1 MSLHDVPPMAASSSV
16 QRPLAEGAQG
26 TLGVPPRVEAAAAEP
41 EPEDDPHAF
50 DAGVAVTSLAELEA
64 LLERGGPLADEEP
77 AGVDEEQLRA
87 MLDLKPVLVDGLFD
101 PAANDYVAEPANS
114 ISIDLSR
121 APVVS
126 PDAFAASVARGC
138 GDRLL
143 TLARREQWTVR
154 RMERECA
161 AIRQTLRVRRVGRPP
176 RPPFRCNAWPTLQP
190 AVRVGY
196 WGATESNGG
205 GT

>member
-101 PAANDYVAEPANS
+101 PAANDYVAEPA
-114 ISIDLSR
+114 
-121 APVVS
+121 P
-126 PDAFAASVARGC
+126 F
-138 GDRLL
+138 
-143 TLARREQWTVR
+143 LARVR
-154 RMERECA
+154 A
-161 AIRQTLRVRRVGRPP
+161 AGARLHSKLQSIQARCRQPL
-176 RPPFRCNAWPTLQP
+176 L
-190 AVRVGY
+190 
-196 WGATESNGG
+196 
-205 GT
+205 